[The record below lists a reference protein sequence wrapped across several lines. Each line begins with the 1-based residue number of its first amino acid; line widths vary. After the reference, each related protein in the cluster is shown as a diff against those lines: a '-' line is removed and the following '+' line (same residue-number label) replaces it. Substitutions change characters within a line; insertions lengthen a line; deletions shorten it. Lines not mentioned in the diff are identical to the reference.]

1 MSPTANPILVLGATG
16 THGGAVAR
24 GLLAGGNIVNALVR
38 DPDSARSQALAQAGA
53 GLLRGDLLDR
63 DSLAQAFAHAGAV
76 YAVTTPFTDGAAGEE
91 QQGANIVDAARAV
104 SLPWLILASVASAGR
119 TQVPHFESKAR
130 IEKRLAATDLAW
142 TVIAPSY
149 FYENVLGSREA
160 IANGTLELALPPDQP
175 LQQVSLAD
183 LGAFVAAVV
192 VRRDQHIGRRVE
204 VAADAPTPAQM
215 ASALG
220 ARYVRRDLASVRDRS
235 PDLAAMYEFLS
246 GPGYGIDVERIR
258 ADYPEVPW
266 QSFAEWARSEA
277 ANPL

>member
-16 THGGAVAR
+16 THGGTVAR
-24 GLLAGGNIVNALVR
+24 GLLAAGHEVNALVR
-38 DPDSARSQALAQAGA
+38 DPNSARSQALAQAGA
-53 GLLRGDLLDR
+53 GLVRGDLLDQ
-63 DSLAQAFAHAGAV
+63 DSLAHAFAGAGAV

-91 QQGANIVDAARAV
+91 QQGVNIIAAAQAV
-104 SLPWLILASVASAGR
+104 SLPWMILASVASAGR

-142 TVIAPSY
+142 TVVAPSY

-160 IANGTLELALPPDQP
+160 IASGTLELALPPDKT
-175 LQQVSLAD
+175 LQQVGLAD

-192 VRRDQHIGRRVE
+192 ARRDEHIGRRIE
-204 VAADAPTPAQM
+204 VAADAPTPVQM

-220 ARYVRRDLASVRDRS
+220 ARYVRLDLASVRQRS

-246 GPGYGIDVERIR
+246 GPGYGIDVVKVRN
-258 ADYPEVPW
+258 DYPEVPW
-266 QSFAEWARSEA
+266 QSFADWARIA
-277 ANPL
+277 AH